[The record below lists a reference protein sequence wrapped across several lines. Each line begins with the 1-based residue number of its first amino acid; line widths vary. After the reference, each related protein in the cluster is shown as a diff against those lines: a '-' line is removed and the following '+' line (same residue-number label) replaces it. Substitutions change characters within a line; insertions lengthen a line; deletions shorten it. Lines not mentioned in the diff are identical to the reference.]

1 MSSVERV
8 NLTDLMRNRNSLLFL
23 KQESGLERMEKCS
36 LQWEVGNKREEWKV
50 DGQCEHAFNIKYLHQ
65 VLEILFL

>member
-1 MSSVERV
+1 MTSVERV

-36 LQWEVGNKREEWKV
+36 LQWEVGNKREEWMDSV
-50 DGQCEHAFNIKYLHQ
+50 SMLSA
-65 VLEILFL
+65 